1 MKRKFSFGLPALKL
15 GPSKAENNNLRDVL
29 ASQLYSPP
37 QTPLPISS
45 QRDPLSPKTEAELR
59 SACAYVLQNFKPS
72 SQVYYEQY
80 GALSR
85 QAAAQL
91 DKPQLDYDTIKRSH
105 RNSGVGPTTSSR
117 SKRHSYATSPELAP
131 LIDPAEP
138 FDPLKYA
145 YKPTT
150 ALKDLFDDQ
159 DATPLEMPANLKRR
173 RDILSPEL
181 PNAPPATACA
191 TSAKSTPNPAK
202 AHTRRKASVD
212 RPWTAG
218 RIDSTDTAGSTPY
231 TDATDYPWSSS
242 TAVTSAALTPA
253 RSSKRASTQIHHE
266 QDNAARADAA
276 AAEWMRQELEKRRA
290 LQGQQQKAT
299 AVPDPV
305 REMSRPVSRARSI
318 TNEIRDYIR
327 PGTSSSSRAVS
338 PISRRVSKE
347 SVRSGMSDFTPSRTP
362 STHGWRSWG
371 ATLRR
376 KTSSASLSDNA
387 GPSSSRGRTETRGN
401 EFSKS
406 EVNLN
411 RELPPLPGLDQWK
424 DESTKATHVAALMG
438 PKPTSQTL
446 RRKEVPKERSKPPA
460 KQSSSKPSK
469 DATTDAQVRKPV
481 AFAKSPKAANAK
493 VSVLSAWKPKSDKA
507 LPVVPPATAVAI
519 AVSKTRSADPPITSH
534 RAPSTENASSG
545 TRFTRQFSHYT
556 IVADGGPDA
565 QALAPTNTI
574 DSKIQRHPSR
584 PVDLPF
590 PPELSHNMRSAP
602 PTQASMDTYPG
613 VAQGTQSYHT
623 SRRPSANHPR
633 PGDRALSSKSHPN
646 LYQSSHGTST
656 ATLPKTSSTTRKRSV
671 DEHQQR
677 SYDPRYPN
685 VIDISPLPTS
695 PPVRPKEGAKGK
707 GIKGWFSGGR
717 ARKTTKQMTWM
728 EQVESL
734 GVKGGIMFEDEAAG
748 APVVRY

>member
-1 MKRKFSFGLPALKL
+1 MKRKFSFGLPALKV
-15 GPSKAENNNLRDVL
+15 GSSKTDNNNLRDVL

-80 GALSR
+80 GALGR
-85 QAAAQL
+85 QTAAQQ

-105 RNSGVGPTTSSR
+105 RNSGVEATTLSR
-117 SKRHSYATSPELAP
+117 SRRHSSAASPKVAHS
-131 LIDPAEP
+131 IDPAEP

-159 DATPLEMPANLKRR
+159 DATTFEIPANLKRR

-191 TSAKSTPNPAK
+191 TSPKSTPNPAK

-212 RPWTAG
+212 RPWAAG

-242 TAVTSAALTPA
+242 TALTSAALTPA
-253 RSSKRASTQIHHE
+253 RSSKRASTQHHE
-266 QDNAARADAA
+266 QDNVTRADAA

-290 LQGQQQKAT
+290 LQAQQQRAT
-299 AVPDPV
+299 ATPEPV

-318 TNEIRDYIR
+318 TKEIRDYIR

-347 SVRSGMSDFTPSRTP
+347 SARSGISDFTPSRTP

-371 ATLRR
+371 TTLRR
-376 KTSSASLSDNA
+376 KTSSASLNDNV
-387 GPSSSRGRTETRGN
+387 GSSSSRGRTETRGN
-401 EFSKS
+401 ELTKS

-424 DESTKATHVAALMG
+424 DESTKSTHIAALMG

-460 KQSSSKPSK
+460 KQSPSKPSK
-469 DATTDAQVRKPV
+469 DATTSAQIRKPV
-481 AFAKSPKAANAK
+481 ASTKSPKAANAK

-507 LPVVPPATAVAI
+507 LPVVPSATAVAI
-519 AVSKTRSADPPITSH
+519 AVSKTRSADHPTTGHHAPP
-534 RAPSTENASSG
+534 AENASNG

-556 IVADGGPDA
+556 IVADGGPEA

-574 DSKIQRHPSR
+574 DSKIQRFPSR

-590 PPELSHNMRSAP
+590 PPELSRNLRGAS
-602 PTQASMDTYPG
+602 PTQATMDTYPG

-633 PGDRALSSKSHPN
+633 PSDRALSSKSHPN

-671 DEHQQR
+671 DDHQQR

-685 VIDISPLPTS
+685 VIEISPLPTS
-695 PPVRPKEGAKGK
+695 PPAQPKEGAKGK
-707 GIKGWFSGGR
+707 GIKGWFTGGR
-717 ARKTTKQMTWM
+717 ARKATKPMTWM

-748 APVVRY
+748 APIVRY